1 MKIYKIIKI
10 FSDQA
15 TSPIRRGGI
24 RTMSQFFCKTAG
36 GLERGRD
43 YLRYRLRKQRLFCRV
58 ASVIRIGAVSYDF
71 ENKDGIK
78 QNKKTHKQTNEET
91 THGAN

>member
-24 RTMSQFFCKTAG
+24 RTMSQFFV
-36 GLERGRD
+36 
-43 YLRYRLRKQRLFCRV
+43 KQV
-58 ASVIRIGAVSYDF
+58 VW
-71 ENKDGIK
+71 
-78 QNKKTHKQTNEET
+78 KKAEIIYGTD
-91 THGAN
+91 